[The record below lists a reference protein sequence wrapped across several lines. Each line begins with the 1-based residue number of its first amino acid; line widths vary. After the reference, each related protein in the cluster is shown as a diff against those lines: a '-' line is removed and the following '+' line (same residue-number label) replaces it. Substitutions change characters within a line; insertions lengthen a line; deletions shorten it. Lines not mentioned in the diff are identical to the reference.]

1 MSVYL
6 LTGVAGFIGS
16 RVAEFLMA
24 DGHTVY
30 GIDNMNDAYDV
41 RLKEYRLAKL
51 IGRDGFHYRKWDIAE
66 KSIIQSLHEWLPE
79 EVAGVINL
87 AAWSGTRLCMQNPWI
102 YIDTN
107 LTGTLNLMEYCRTY
121 DVPKFVT
128 ASSSSVYG
136 NKGKP
141 PYKES
146 DDTDHPLQQ
155 YAATKKSAEVMAH
168 AYHHLYGLDVTVLRF
183 FTVYGPAGRPQMVM
197 FRFCKWIAEGQPVV
211 LNGDGEQTRGFTYL
225 DDIARGTILAL
236 KPVGYEI
243 LNLGGHEV
251 ISINNMIRMLEDR
264 IGKKAQIVNRDFH
277 PADVYA
283 NHADVSRAREVL
295 GWEPQVGLDEGM
307 TRLVDWYMQERTWA
321 SQIETP

>member
-1 MSVYL
+1 MSTYL

>member
-16 RVAEFLMA
+16 RVAEFLLA

-51 IGRDGFHYRKWDIAE
+51 IGREGFHYRKWDIAE
-66 KSIIQSLHEWLPE
+66 KAIITSLHEWLPE
-79 EVAGVINL
+79 DVAGVINL
-87 AAWSGTRLCMQNPWI
+87 AAWAGTRNCMINPWI

-107 LTGTLNLMEYCRTY
+107 ITGTLNLMEYCRTY
-121 DVPKFVT
+121 DIPKFIT

-136 NKGKP
+136 SQGKP

-146 DDTDHPLQQ
+146 DDTTHPLQQ
-155 YAATKKSAEVMAH
+155 YAATKKSAEVMAY
-168 AYHHLYGLDVTVLRF
+168 AYHHLYGLDVTVLRY

-251 ISINNMIRMLEDR
+251 ISINEMIRKLEER
-264 IGKKAQIVNRDFH
+264 IGKKAQIVNHEFH
-277 PADVYA
+277 LADVYA

-295 GWEPQVGLDEGM
+295 GWTPEVGLDEGM
-307 TRLVDWYMQERTWA
+307 SRLVDWYMQERGWA

>member
-6 LTGVAGFIGS
+6 ITGVAGFIGS
-16 RVAEFLMA
+16 RVTEFLLA
-24 DGHTVY
+24 EGHTVY
-30 GIDNMNDAYDV
+30 GVDNLNDAYDV

-51 IGRDGFHYRKWDIAE
+51 VGREKFHFRKWDIAD
-66 KSIIQSLHEWLPE
+66 KGIMQALHEWLPV

-102 YIDTN
+102 YVDTN
-107 LTGTLNLMEYCRTY
+107 ITGTLNLLEYCQAHA
-121 DVPKFVT
+121 VPKFVL

-136 NKGKP
+136 EQSKP
-141 PYKES
+141 PYNENN
-146 DDTDHPLQQ
+146 DTAHPLQQ

-168 AYHHLYGLDVTVLRF
+168 AYHHLYGLDVTVLRY

-197 FRFCKWIAEGQPVV
+197 FRFCKWITEGQPVV

-225 DDIARGTILAL
+225 DDIARGTIQAL

-243 LNLGGHEV
+243 VNLGGHEV
-251 ISINNMIRMLEDR
+251 ISINDMIRMLEER
-264 IGKKAQIVNRDFH
+264 IGKKAQIVYRDFH

-283 NHADVSRAREVL
+283 NHADTTRARELL
-295 GWEPQVGLDEGM
+295 GWEPQVALEEGI
-307 TRLVDWYMQERTWA
+307 TRLVDWYMQERAWA